1 MPLRGARTHTAM
13 AIWKKDMSVVSAMLM
28 TVMKNHVNFAGSKTI
43 VKGPISGGCRKHR
56 IDPEIV
62 LSQ

>member
-1 MPLRGARTHTAM
+1 M
-13 AIWKKDMSVVSAMLM
+13 AIWKKDMSVVGAMLM
-28 TVMKNHVNFAGSKTI
+28 TVMKSHVNFAGSKTI